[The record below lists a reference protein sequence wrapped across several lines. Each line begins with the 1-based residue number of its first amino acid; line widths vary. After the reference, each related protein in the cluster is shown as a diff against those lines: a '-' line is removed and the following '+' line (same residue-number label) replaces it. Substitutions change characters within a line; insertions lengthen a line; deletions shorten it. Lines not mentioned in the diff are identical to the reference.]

1 MRNRLYHGEHGGLR
15 RSRSSINKVPCP
27 PFVTVSSVV
36 THFEFADKTCTAPA
50 ERSDRMRDIVL
61 AHVPRDR
68 AIRLL
73 DLGCGTGSLLFRL
86 AEALPA
92 AALCGVDISPANIR
106 AARTRQ
112 AGQPAAGRV
121 RFEAADY
128 LDYVAEPFDAIVTDG
143 VLHLIPGDSATLVRK
158 LASDLVPGGLLF
170 CSMPFDCAYNRV
182 FAGVRR
188 VLRSV
193 RSSWLD
199 LLILKFARFL
209 HGAEMDEEGLRERV
223 DYMYIAPERLMS
235 EPLAACFASVGLRRV
250 ATYPMESTSPSQLKH
265 QVTVFA
271 REPIRS

>member
-1 MRNRLYHGEHGGLR
+1 L
-15 RSRSSINKVPCP
+15 
-27 PFVTVSSVV
+27 
-36 THFEFADKTCTAPA
+36 EFADKTCTAPA
-50 ERSDRMRDIVL
+50 ARSDRMRDIAL
-61 AHVPRDR
+61 AHMPRDR

-73 DLGCGTGSLLFRL
+73 DLGCGTGALLFRL

-106 AARTRQ
+106 AATARQ
-112 AGQPAAGRV
+112 ASQPAAGRV

-128 LDYVAEPFDAIVTDG
+128 LDYVAEPFDVIVTDG
-143 VLHLIPGDSATLVRK
+143 VLHLIPGDTATLVRK

-170 CSMPFDCAYNRV
+170 CGMPFDCAYNRA

-199 LLILKFARFL
+199 LLILKVGRFL
-209 HGAEMDEEGLRERV
+209 HGADMDDERLRERV
-223 DYMYIAPERLMS
+223 DYMYMAPERMMS
-235 EPLAACFASVGLRRV
+235 KPLTACFASVGLRRV

-265 QVTVFA
+265 QVTVFV
-271 REPIRS
+271 RELST

>member
-1 MRNRLYHGEHGGLR
+1 
-15 RSRSSINKVPCP
+15 
-27 PFVTVSSVV
+27 
-36 THFEFADKTCTAPA
+36 
-50 ERSDRMRDIVL
+50 
-61 AHVPRDR
+61 
-68 AIRLL
+68 
-73 DLGCGTGSLLFRL
+73 
-86 AEALPA
+86 
-92 AALCGVDISPANIR
+92 
-106 AARTRQ
+106 
-112 AGQPAAGRV
+112 
-121 RFEAADY
+121 
-128 LDYVAEPFDAIVTDG
+128 
-143 VLHLIPGDSATLVRK
+143 
-158 LASDLVPGGLLF
+158 
-170 CSMPFDCAYNRV
+170 MPFDCAYNRA